1 MRVLWFV
8 RAAAL
13 SHTLEE
19 KKDGWGVNGGVGV
32 GGLVDGVCEV
42 AKEGERS
49 DGVLDGGRAG
59 GDECVLTV

>member
-1 MRVLWFV
+1 MLWFV
-8 RAAAL
+8 RAGAL

-19 KKDGWGVNGGVGV
+19 KKRWVGGVG
-32 GGLVDGVCEV
+32 DGVCEV
-42 AKEGERS
+42 AKEGDRS

>member
-1 MRVLWFV
+1 MSARVV
-8 RAAAL
+8 VCQSCRPVA
-13 SHTLEE
+13 HTGG
-19 KKDGWGVNGGVGV
+19 KKRWV